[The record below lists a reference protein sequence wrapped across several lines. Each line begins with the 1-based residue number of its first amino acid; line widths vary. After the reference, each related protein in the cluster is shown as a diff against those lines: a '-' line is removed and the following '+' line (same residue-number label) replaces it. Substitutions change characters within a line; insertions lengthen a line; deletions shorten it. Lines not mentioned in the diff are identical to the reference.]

1 MTAATDLPMPAEFDH
16 FFLGQPVVLS
26 KDDKA
31 RIDQN
36 REFLLKKVAKSVKP
50 IYGVNTGFGS
60 LCNTLIPKD
69 QLSDLQHNLIRSHA
83 CGTGPEI
90 SDEIVGLMMKLKVR
104 SLSLGYSGIRSEVVQ
119 ALCDMHNAGIRP
131 VVYEQGS
138 LGASGDLSP
147 LAHMC
152 LPLIG
157 EGEVRLK
164 GDRMSAADALS
175 QTGLSPM
182 SLEMKEGLALLNGTQ
197 FMGAFGVWVGHH
209 GRRLSILADM
219 IGALS
224 TEVFYGLKKPFH
236 PAVHL
241 VRPHAGQIESAKRI
255 ASLIEKSGFRAVEK
269 DQVQDPYSFR
279 CMPQVH
285 GASHDVMAYVA
296 NTVAVE
302 LESVSDNPLVFE
314 DDDLIVSA
322 GNFHGQPLA
331 LALDMAAIAL
341 SEYGSISE
349 RRTYKLVG
357 GERGL
362 PAYLSRNPGVNS
374 GFMIPQYTAASIA
387 SQNKQLA
394 TPASVDSIVSSN
406 GQEDHVSMG
415 ANAATKCM
423 KVVDNVYQI
432 LGIELFTAAQAL
444 DLRRPTRT
452 SEKLESLF
460 SEYRKV
466 VPFLESDQEMSA
478 HMRASSEFLKSFALS
493 DH

>member
-1 MTAATDLPMPAEFDH
+1 MSIDFDH
-16 FFLGQPVVLS
+16 MFSDYPLVLTA
-26 KDDKA
+26 DEKA

-36 REFLLKKVAKSVKP
+36 HEFLVRKAQESDRP

-60 LCNTLIPKD
+60 LCNTLVPD
-69 QLSDLQHNLIRSHA
+69 NQLSDLQHNLIRSHA

-90 SDEIVGLMMKLKVR
+90 SDEMVGIMMKLKVW
-104 SLSLGYSGIRSEVVQ
+104 SLSHGFSGIRSEVVQ
-119 ALCDMHNAGIRP
+119 LLCEIHNAGIRP
-131 VVYEQGS
+131 IVYEQGS

-157 EGEVRLK
+157 EGEVRLN
-164 GDRMSAADALS
+164 GERMSAAEALS
-175 QTGLSPM
+175 KAGLSPL
-182 SLEMKEGLALLNGTQ
+182 SLAMKEGLALLNGTQ
-197 FMGAFGVWVGHH
+197 FMGAFGVWAVHH
-209 GRRLSILADM
+209 GKRLGVLADV

-224 TEVFYGLKKPFH
+224 TEVFHGLEKPFH
-236 PAVHL
+236 PGVHK
-241 VRPHAGQIESAKRI
+241 VRPHAGQIASAARV
-255 ASLIEKSGFRAVEK
+255 ASTIEGSEFRTVDK

-285 GASHDVMAYVA
+285 GASHDAMAYVSK
-296 NTVAVE
+296 TVGVE
-302 LESVSDNPLVFE
+302 VDSVSDNPLVLEE
-314 DDDLIVSA
+314 DDLVVSA
-322 GNFHGQPLA
+322 GNFHGQPMA
-331 LALDMAAIAL
+331 LSLDMAAIAL

-362 PAYLSRNPGVNS
+362 PVYLSKNPGVNS
-374 GFMIPQYTAASIA
+374 GFMIPQYTAASIV
-387 SQNKQLA
+387 SQNKQLS

-415 ANAATKCM
+415 ANSATKCA

-444 DLRRPTRT
+444 DLRRPTQT
-452 SEKLESLF
+452 TAKLEKLVAEF
-460 SEYRKV
+460 RKV
-466 VPFLESDQEMSA
+466 VPFLEKDEEMSG
-478 HMRASSEFLKSFALS
+478 HMRASADFLKKFDLT
-493 DH
+493 DY